1 MVFVPVRPLNAEE
14 RISMSNRLSTGLL
27 ALVLLCVTL
36 PVCVQPAVAAPA
48 ASVSAAANNGAAAN
62 TDDADEP
69 AEGPSL
75 DALSDQLDKIR
86 QNVTVNANDDL
97 LSTLRQGAL
106 QVQKQVDDLASQ
118 QAAKLEHLDD
128 QLKILGPVQPDE
140 TPAFSTQRKTLTA
153 QKTALVKEQAQTTT
167 LGQSARDLA
176 TQIVSL
182 RRSLFDSQISTRS
195 ASPLS
200 SAFWSNLIRP
210 TDDDLGRIR
219 GLLDDVRGVFATAL
233 APGKRMFFAMVVI
246 GALVVWVAGRRLLE
260 RLLIWAMI
268 RWLPEGRLRRSAL
281 ALAVGLSTIVTIAA
295 ATSLLRW
302 GITSNAVLSNDVLNL
317 LNQLQTLVIFC
328 AFIVGLGRALL
339 MVPYPSWRLPNIPDP
354 IAIALGHF
362 PTVLA
367 LALLVIGTQERI
379 NSVIASTLALT
390 VAVNGLTALAIA
402 LVYIVALL
410 RYRRT
415 RRRCELERPPGVVG
429 LLPFVAAVWVGFSL
443 LALLA
448 GYLTLAYFLA
458 VKLLWVSAVAATG
471 YLLTAFFAD
480 LCETLLSPKLPGGLA
495 LGGVLGLSERHQA
508 QASTL
513 LAGIGRTLLLATA
526 LLLAFLPSGSSPG
539 ELLEGLSQV
548 GLSDK
553 PLGGLNILPGDVLLA
568 LALLGAGLLCLR
580 VLKEW
585 LGESLLPET
594 NLDAGMRASLVTLVG
609 YVGFVLLA
617 AVVMS
622 TLHISLTN
630 LTWVVSA
637 LSVGIGFGLQAIV
650 QNFISGLILLT
661 ERPVKVGDW
670 VSLAGVEGDIR
681 RINVR
686 ATEIQMSDR
695 STVIVPNSQF
705 ITQNV
710 RNVTMGN
717 ALGVVGITLT
727 LPLNTDVL
735 QIRELLLSAFTE
747 HEAILDTPEPSVSFK
762 DLTTSGLII
771 AVTGYVNS
779 PRSVGGARSDLLFTV
794 LSRLRDVG
802 VALSAPQSMLLI
814 SEEQSKGAV

>member
-1 MVFVPVRPLNAEE
+1 MF
-14 RISMSNRLSTGLL
+14 NRLSTGLL

-36 PVCVQPAVAAPA
+36 PVYAQPASPAPA
-48 ASVSAAANNGAAAN
+48 VSTNVGAP
-62 TDDADEP
+62 TDQVEAPD
-69 AEGPSL
+69 L
-75 DALSDQLDKIR
+75 DALSDQLDKVR
-86 QNVTVNANDDL
+86 QKVTVNANDDL
-97 LSTLRQGAL
+97 LSALRQSAL
-106 QVQKQVDDLASQ
+106 QVQQQVDDLAAK
-118 QAAKLEHLDD
+118 QAVELEHLDD
-128 QLKILGPVQPDE
+128 QLKILGPVQPEE
-140 TPAFSTQRKTLTA
+140 TPAFGVQRKTLAA
-153 QKTALVKEQAQTTT
+153 QRTALVKDQNQTTA
-167 LGQSARDLA
+167 LSQSARDLA

-200 SAFWSNLIRP
+200 AVFWSNLIRP
-210 TDDDLGRIR
+210 TDDDVTRIR
-219 GLLDDVRGVFATAL
+219 GLLDDVRSMFASALEPGQRLFFATVVIAAL
-233 APGKRMFFAMVVI
+233 A
-246 GALVVWVAGRRLLE
+246 LWVAGRRLLE
-260 RLLIWAMI
+260 RMLIWAMI
-268 RWLPEGRLRRSAL
+268 RWLPEGRMRRSAL
-281 ALAVGLSTIVTIAA
+281 ALAVGLSTIVTIVA

-302 GITSNAVLSNDVLNL
+302 GITSNAVLSADVVNL
-317 LNQLQTLVIFC
+317 LDQLQTLVIFC

-339 MVPYPSWRLPNIPDP
+339 MLAYPSWRLPNIPDP
-354 IAIALGHF
+354 IAAALRYF
-362 PTVLA
+362 PTALA
-367 LALLVIGTQERI
+367 LALLIIGTQERI

-402 LVYIVALL
+402 LVYIFGLL

-415 RRRCELERPPGVVG
+415 RRHFELARPAGVAG
-429 LLPFVAAVWVGFSL
+429 LLPFVAAVWVGLSL
-443 LALLA
+443 LALLG

-458 VKLLWVSAVAATG
+458 VKLLWMSAVAATA
-471 YLLTAFFAD
+471 YLLIAFFGD
-480 LCETLLSPKLPGGLA
+480 FCETLLSPRLPGGLA
-495 LGGVLGLSERHQA
+495 IGSVLGMSERHQA

-526 LLLAFLPSGSSPG
+526 ILLAFLPSGSSPG
-539 ELLEGLSQV
+539 ELLEGLTQI

-553 PLGGLNILPGDVLLA
+553 PLGGLNILPGDILLA
-568 LALLGAGLLCLR
+568 LVMLAVGLLSLR
-580 VLKEW
+580 VLKDW
-585 LGESLLPET
+585 LGEKLLPET

-609 YVGFVLLA
+609 YLGFVLLA

-622 TLHISLTN
+622 TLNISLTN

-727 LPLNTDVL
+727 LPLDTDVS
-735 QIRELLLSAFTE
+735 QIRDLLLAAFME
-747 HEAILDTPEPSVSFK
+747 HEAVLDTPAPSVTFK
-762 DLTTSGLII
+762 DLTAAGLII
-771 AVTGYVNS
+771 TVSGYVNS
-779 PRSVGGARSDLLFTV
+779 PRLVGGTRSDLLFTV
-794 LSRLRDVG
+794 LSRLREVG
-802 VALSAPQSMLLI
+802 VALSAPQSMVLI
-814 SEEQSKGAV
+814 SEDQNKTPA